1 MSSAL
6 TLGIIVSLVDRA
18 SGPART
24 LAANLDAIGVKAGA
38 LAAGLAAGMAPMIR
52 AYADLDEGA
61 TRLRATLM
69 DSSGTVPE
77 TFKGLSA
84 EALRL
89 GTLLPG
95 TTNDFYRM
103 FDVML
108 SGGTA
113 AKAILE
119 GQGEATAYLAVVT
132 KQSYEATAQSVTNL
146 GASSG
151 VAAKDMMP
159 FLDVIQR
166 ATKIGSSVADME
178 MTFAR
183 SAAGIK
189 ATNIQGLEASQS
201 LTVLYSMLNKITNS
215 AEVTGTAFGSML
227 MKSMDRGTVDKVNK
241 GLKQF
246 GITLDFVD
254 KKTGKHKGLEHFMAQ
269 LEKLRKLNPEELLKV
284 LNDLF
289 GADSGIS
296 SVGGEVVKIGASGL
310 AAGTA
315 EYAKQANLQQRVK
328 EILGDTKNIWGSLM
342 GTIETV
348 AALLAGPLVEWAKP
362 LLNDLNAVIGKV
374 GTWVQANER
383 LVLIGG
389 QIAAGL
395 VAAGA
400 AIAGIALTAKTLGF
414 LFGGK
419 GGQGGQGAPG
429 GGLLD
434 AATGV
439 VKVFVTNPGWGGSA
453 GGGDGGPG
461 ASKRWGTGSVV
472 QNVALTLSAGAL
484 GYAIGTVIYER
495 WCAGT
500 NLGDVIGETIARAL
514 APFGVKSAQEALTND
529 PTPGDDDQWF
539 GPLKL
544 RERRARSDD
553 PQQGWHPKNIS
564 LVDLLAE
571 QFNGLRAKLPAGLGG
586 GAAVPTLGPP
596 VAPLTPDP
604 AAAQAQTAA
613 AQTQATAAQTQSTAA
628 QQHGTAAQTQQQAA
642 EAAQSAANTMQ
653 SAANQLQNINGT
665 ITVRVTGPAQVTGV
679 SATGPVEI
687 AASAD
692 QRGPTMGGN

>member
-69 DSSGTVPE
+69 DSSGKVPE
-77 TFKGLSA
+77 TFKALSA

-89 GTLLPG
+89 GSTLPG

-108 SGGTA
+108 SGGATVQD
-113 AKAILE
+113 ILD
-119 GQGEATAYLAVVT
+119 GLGDSTAYLGIVT
-132 KQSYEATAQSVTNL
+132 KQNYEAIAKSTTNL
-146 GASSG
+146 RASSG

-227 MKSMDRGTVDKVNK
+227 MKSMDRETVDEANK
-241 GLKQF
+241 GLKKF

-254 KKTGKHKGLEHFMAQ
+254 KKTGQHKGLQHFMAQ
-269 LEKLRKLNPEELLKV
+269 LEKLRKLNPEERLKV

-315 EYAKQANLQQRVK
+315 ELAKQANLQQRVK

-374 GTWVQANER
+374 GAWVQANER

-419 GGQGGQGAPG
+419 GGKGGQGAPG

-439 VKVFVTNPGWGGSA
+439 VKVFVTNWPGGGIDGPDGGGKSADKAGGAAGTKAGAQGFGRAIGNVGALGLLGWGGA
-453 GGGDGGPG
+453 
-461 ASKRWGTGSVV
+461 
-472 QNVALTLSAGAL
+472 
-484 GYAIGTVIYER
+484 
-495 WCAGT
+495 
-500 NLGDVIGETIARAL
+500 AL
-514 APFGVKSAQEALTND
+514 AV
-529 PTPGDDDQWF
+529 
-539 GPLKL
+539 
-544 RERRARSDD
+544 
-553 PQQGWHPKNIS
+553 
-564 LVDLLAE
+564 
-571 QFNGLRAKLPAGLGG
+571 G
-586 GAAVPTLGPP
+586 GAAGYATNRATQGTKFMDGIDSGVRYVLARLGNTTAQLEEHTAQVRRAAAVTPDANAQRWEPIGKVNLGPAVPT
-596 VAPLTPDP
+596 LTPDP
-604 AAAQAQTAA
+604 AAAQAQTTA
-613 AQTQATAAQTQSTAA
+613 AQTQASAAQTQSTAA

-642 EAAQSAANTMQ
+642 DAAQSAANTMQ

-692 QRGPTMGGN
+692 QRGPTMGGL

>member
-1 MSSAL
+1 
-6 TLGIIVSLVDRA
+6 
-18 SGPART
+18 
-24 LAANLDAIGVKAGA
+24 
-38 LAAGLAAGMAPMIR
+38 MIR

-103 FDVML
+103 FDIMV

-113 AKAILE
+113 AQDVIA
-119 GQGEATAYLAVVT
+119 GMGEATAYLAVVT
-132 KQSYEATAQSVTNL
+132 KQSYEATAQLTTSLRET
-146 GASSG
+146 AG

-166 ATKIGSSVADME
+166 VSKLGSSTDDMA
-178 MTFAR
+178 MSFAR
-183 SAAGIK
+183 SAGGIK
-189 ATNIQGLEASQS
+189 AAGLQGLAAGKS
-201 LTVLYSMLNKITNS
+201 LGILYAALNKITKS
-215 AEVTGTAFGSML
+215 PEVTGTAFGSIL
-227 MKSMDRGTVDKVNK
+227 MGTMDREAIADVNK
-241 GLKQF
+241 DLRKF
-246 GITLDFVD
+246 KITLDFMD
-254 KKTGKHKGLEHFMAQ
+254 QKTGKFKGLENLLAQ
-269 LEKLRKLNPEELLKV
+269 FEKLRTLNPEQQLTALQGLLGK
-284 LNDLF
+284 DA
-289 GADSGIS
+289 GTMA
-296 SVGGEVVKIGASGL
+296 VGQGLVSIGASGM
-310 AAGTA
+310 AAQTA
-315 EYAKQANLQQRVK
+315 ELAKQANLQQRVK
-328 EILGDTKNIWGSLM
+328 EILGDTKNIWGALM

-348 AALLAGPLVEWAKP
+348 SALLAGPLVEWAKP
-362 LLNDLNAVIGKV
+362 LLNDLNAIIGKV
-374 GTWVQANER
+374 AAWVQGHEKI
-383 LVLIGG
+383 VLRIG

-395 VAAGA
+395 VAAGG
-400 AIAGIALTAKTLGF
+400 AIAGLALGGKMLGF

-419 GGQGGQGAPG
+419 DGKGSAAAGV
-429 GGLLD
+429 LD

-453 GGGDGGPG
+453 GAAGPGAG

-484 GYAIGTVIYER
+484 GYAIGNVIYER
-495 WCAGT
+495 WLAGT

-514 APFGVKSAQEALTND
+514 APFGVKSAQEALAND

-586 GAAVPTLGPP
+586 GPP

-613 AQTQATAAQTQSTAA
+613 AQTQESAAQTQTTAA
-628 QQHGTAAQTQQQAA
+628 QQHSTAAQTQQQAA
-642 EAAQSAANTMQ
+642 EAARSAASTMQ
-653 SAANQLQNINGT
+653 SAAAQLQNINGT

-679 SATGPVEI
+679 SASGPVEI

-692 QRGPTMGGN
+692 QRGPTMGGF